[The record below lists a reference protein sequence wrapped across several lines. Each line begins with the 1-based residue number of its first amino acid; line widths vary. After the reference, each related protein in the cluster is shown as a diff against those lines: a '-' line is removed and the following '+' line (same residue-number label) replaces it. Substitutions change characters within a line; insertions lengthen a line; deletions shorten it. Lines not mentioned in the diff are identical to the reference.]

1 MELFLF
7 QALPPSGCRAFLF
20 PEKPMPRKPKRPCS
34 YHGCPKLTD
43 GRFCEEHAKAEA
55 QRYEKYQRDP
65 MARKRY
71 GSAWRV
77 IRARYAAEHPFC
89 EMCLAEGRYTPTEH
103 IHHIKP
109 LTQGGTHDE
118 SNLKA
123 LCHSCHSRVHAAD
136 IGDRWSRKVKGYAS
150 HK

>member
-1 MELFLF
+1 MELFYLE
-7 QALPPSGCRAFLF
+7 QT
-20 PEKPMPRKPKRPCS
+20 MPKKPKRPCS
-34 YHGCPKLTD
+34 YPGCPKLTD

-55 QRYEKYQRDP
+55 RRYEKYQRDP
-65 MARKRY
+65 EARKRY

-109 LTQGGTHDE
+109 LTQGGTHEE

-123 LCHSCHSRVHAAD
+123 LCHSCHSRAHATD
-136 IGDRWSRKVKGYAS
+136 IGDRWSRKVKDYAS
-150 HK
+150 NK

>member
-1 MELFLF
+1 
-7 QALPPSGCRAFLF
+7 
-20 PEKPMPRKPKRPCS
+20 MPKKPKRPCS
-34 YHGCPKLTD
+34 YPGCPKLTD
-43 GRFCEEHAKAEA
+43 GRFCEEHAKAE
-55 QRYEKYQRDP
+55 
-65 MARKRY
+65 ARKRY

-109 LTQGGTHDE
+109 LTQGGTHEE

-123 LCHSCHSRVHAAD
+123 LCHSCHSRVHATD
-136 IGDRWSRKVKGYAS
+136 IGDRWSRKVKDYAS
-150 HK
+150 NK